1 MNDLENF
8 LSTNGGSGNNIDI
21 DDATVTIF
29 IKLLVILYADDTIIL
44 SDNVNDFQQ
53 MLNIFSDFCNSW
65 KLKINSSKTKI
76 MIFGDRSRTPNVPF
90 FDSW

>member
-8 LSTNGGSGNNIDI
+8 LSTNRGSGINIDI

-44 SDNVNDFQQ
+44 SDNVNDFQ
-53 MLNIFSDFCNSW
+53 
-65 KLKINSSKTKI
+65 
-76 MIFGDRSRTPNVPF
+76 
-90 FDSW
+90 